1 MTIPRG
7 RDRQGWCRPPP
18 ETVSGPALDPAGPPP
33 LAARVEA
40 LLERLRDHES
50 RLDGAADGLDHAG
63 HWAAELERI
72 EAALRDLERA
82 AGATSV
88 DGAPTLAAE
97 PVDPEPAAPG
107 PPPAPAPRAAE
118 APGVD
123 DDERRRERRFGLKVF
138 VGLESEHNF
147 YTGLSR
153 NISSGGLFIATHR
166 PLDIGAEVELLFQLP
181 AGGPMHTHGQV
192 TWVRAAHPDRPGRA
206 PGMGV
211 RFIDLSPEQ
220 SQQIRAFVRDR
231 EPLLIHD

>member
-1 MTIPRG
+1 M
-7 RDRQGWCRPPP
+7 PPP
-18 ETVSGPALDPAGPPP
+18 PDPASSLAPDPAAAHP

-40 LLERLRDHES
+40 LLERVRDHEG
-50 RLDGAADGLDHAG
+50 RLDAADEGPGEAG
-63 HWAAELERI
+63 HWAAELDRI
-72 EAALRDLERA
+72 EGALRDLERA

-88 DGAPTLAAE
+88 DGVRTLAGE
-97 PVDPEPAAPG
+97 PAAPEPAAPPG
-107 PPPAPAPRAAE
+107 LDEIAAL
-118 APGVD
+118 GGD
-123 DDERRRERRFGLKVF
+123 DDERRRGGRFGLKVF

-166 PLDIGAEVELLFQLP
+166 PLDMGAEVELLFQLP

-192 TWVRAAHPDRPGRA
+192 TWVRAADPGRAGRA